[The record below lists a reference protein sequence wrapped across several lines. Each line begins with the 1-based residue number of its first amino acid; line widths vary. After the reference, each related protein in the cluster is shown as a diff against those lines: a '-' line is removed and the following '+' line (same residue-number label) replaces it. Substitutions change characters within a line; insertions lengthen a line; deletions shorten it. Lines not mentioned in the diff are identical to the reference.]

1 MRKQEPFHFFA
12 SSIAT
17 WATTTKYL
25 DLRDLISLME
35 TEPYRYNLWRVPG
48 DHDAVYSIE
57 HYAPKVEGAVW
68 LGAFDVQ
75 EKKK

>member
-1 MRKQEPFHFFA
+1 MQKQEPFHFFA

-17 WATTTKYL
+17 WATTTKHRS
-25 DLRDLISLME
+25 LRDLLELME
-35 TEPYRYNLWRVPG
+35 SEPYRYSLWKVPG
-48 DHDAVYSIE
+48 DDDANYSIE